1 MVQAFGRGPGRQ
13 SGAAL
18 VHWANEERFGRS
30 KSGARL
36 AERQRLGRAAWS
48 AQMRARG
55 RHARRRAQELAAQ
68 GDGVRAVAYGSWWST
83 TWRRVQER
91 AARSALECKRWA
103 TGGHV
108 ARAALERVC
117 ERGSDAARPGE
128 HGFGSR
134 KRKSSCTAC
143 RTTMCREITRD
154 AREVAMRRLQ
164 ADLPRKQ

>member
-1 MVQAFGRGPGRQ
+1 VRRGRELACGAGQVCARRAQELNIADGAGSAGMAQARM
-13 SGAAL
+13 
-18 VHWANEERFGRS
+18 
-30 KSGARL
+30 
-36 AERQRLGRAAWS
+36 WS

-68 GDGVRAVAYGSWWST
+68 DDGVRAVAYGSWWSA
-83 TWRRVQER
+83 TWRRMQER

-103 TGGHV
+103 TGGQV
-108 ARAALERVC
+108 ARTALERMC

-143 RTTMCREITRD
+143 RTTMCREVTRN

-164 ADLPRKQ
+164 ADLPREQ